1 MPRTYVK
8 KVGGRPYLNYRKE
21 NMDKAIDAVKK
32 GMSKLQ
38 ASQKFKVPRT
48 TLIDKLQETHPAAP
62 GRPCVLTREEEQL
75 LAKTLGVVNDWG
87 FPMTHEDIRQVVTK
101 FVTKQGKNVPQWENN
116 KPGLDFIKK
125 FAQRNK
131 LTTRLASNIK
141 RQRAAVGKEQLQEFF
156 ENIRD
161 ILEYASPENV
171 YNYDETNI
179 TDDPGSKKV
188 LVPRGTKRV
197 ERVQEHSRTSISIMV
212 CGSANGDLLPPMV
225 VYKAQHLYE
234 NWSKGGPA
242 GTIYQVTPSGWFDM
256 NTFEQWFFDVLIPHI
271 NAKSTPEQTKVV
283 IGDNLASHFSPRV
296 VEAAEENNIY
306 MTPLPANSTHL
317 MQPLDVSFFAPM
329 KRKWR
334 EILDS
339 WRKECRRKGSIPK
352 EHFPRLLN
360 RLWSQIENTS
370 ATNLQ
375 SGFRA
380 TGLSPFNPER
390 VLAKIPG
397 AKPDSERVLDSSL
410 LEFLQEA
417 RGYSK
422 EPKNSLKRG
431 KKVSARPGQQMQR
444 PVETSTPTRSESPMD
459 LPEIFVDATP
469 TTKQPKTRL
478 PIKPKKS
485 KTVDPDKPGPS
496 RARRNKT
503 DIVDTDSDSSC
514 SICKCSYA
522 TYTDSNEW
530 ICCVSCLKWVCGIC
544 NDGSKDPQYEC
555 LSCNCCCICLVPYSE
570 YTNKKSWIKCV
581 NCGKWVCGLCNK
593 GSKQARYECPICFDE
608 D

>member
-1 MPRTYVK
+1 M
-8 KVGGRPYLNYRKE
+8 
-21 NMDKAIDAVKK
+21 
-32 GMSKLQ
+32 
-38 ASQKFKVPRT
+38 PRT

-101 FVTKQGKNVPQWENN
+101 FVTKQGKNVPEWKNN

-360 RLWSQIENTS
+360 RLWSHIENTS

-422 EPKNSLKRG
+422 EPTNSLKRG
-431 KKVSARPGQQMQR
+431 KKVSAKPGQQMQR
-444 PVETSTPTRSESPMD
+444 PVETSTPTRSDSPMNLPELVD

-469 TTKQPKTRL
+469 TTKKPKTRL

-503 DIVDTDSDSSC
+503 DIVNTDSDSSC

-555 LSCNCCCICLVPYSE
+555 PSCNCCCICLVPYSE

-581 NCGKWVCGLCNK
+581 NCGKWVCGHCNK